1 MLLPGNAKGSDRPTR
16 DDRKVRYGGLL
27 DMKYKEADMSTN
39 YATERVS
46 SAIWKHL
53 MNLDVVP
60 PTKESA
66 RLATEIT
73 EVVWTELEYVGL
85 SKETLEDFFT
95 ASNKSRAQGKA

>member
-1 MLLPGNAKGSDRPTR
+1 MLDLE
-16 DDRKVRYGGLL
+16 YE
-27 DMKYKEADMSTN
+27 EADMSTN

-46 SAIWKHL
+46 SAIWQHL

-85 SKETLEDFFT
+85 TKETLENFFL
-95 ASNKSRAQGKA
+95 ANNKTRAQGRG

>member
-1 MLLPGNAKGSDRPTR
+1 
-16 DDRKVRYGGLL
+16 
-27 DMKYKEADMSTN
+27 MSTN

-60 PTKESA
+60 LTKESA

-73 EVVWTELEYVGL
+73 EVVWTELAYVGL
-85 SKETLEDFFT
+85 SRETLEKFF
-95 ASNKSRAQGKA
+95 AVNNKTRAQGKA

>member
-1 MLLPGNAKGSDRPTR
+1 
-16 DDRKVRYGGLL
+16 
-27 DMKYKEADMSTN
+27 MSTN
-39 YATERVS
+39 YATERLS

-60 PTKESA
+60 ATKESA

-85 SKETLEDFFT
+85 SRATLEKFFE
-95 ASNKSRAQGKA
+95 ANNKTRAQGKA

>member
-1 MLLPGNAKGSDRPTR
+1 MDK
-16 DDRKVRYGGLL
+16 KQE
-27 DMKYKEADMSTN
+27 EADLNTN

-53 MNLDVVP
+53 MNLDVLP

-85 SKETLEDFFT
+85 SKETLEKFFT
-95 ASNKSRAQGKA
+95 ASNKTRVQGKA

>member
-1 MLLPGNAKGSDRPTR
+1 
-16 DDRKVRYGGLL
+16 
-27 DMKYKEADMSTN
+27 MSTN
-39 YATERVS
+39 YATERLS

-60 PTKESA
+60 ATKESA

-85 SKETLEDFFT
+85 SRATLERFF
-95 ASNKSRAQGKA
+95 AANNKTRAQGKA

>member
-1 MLLPGNAKGSDRPTR
+1 MPTR
-16 DDRKVRYGGLL
+16 NTE
-27 DMKYKEADMSTN
+27 EADMSTN
-39 YATERVS
+39 YATEKVS

-53 MNLDVVP
+53 MNLDLVP

-85 SKETLEDFFT
+85 SKETLENFFAANNRT
-95 ASNKSRAQGKA
+95 RAQGKV

>member
-1 MLLPGNAKGSDRPTR
+1 VDK
-16 DDRKVRYGGLL
+16 KQE
-27 DMKYKEADMSTN
+27 EADLSTN

-85 SKETLEDFFT
+85 SKETLEKFFT
-95 ASNKSRAQGKA
+95 ASNKTRAQGKAWDSRELRRQRPTAESQIDEVPFEPS

>member
-1 MLLPGNAKGSDRPTR
+1 
-16 DDRKVRYGGLL
+16 
-27 DMKYKEADMSTN
+27 MSTN

-46 SAIWKHL
+46 SAIWQHL

-85 SKETLEDFFT
+85 TKETLENFF
-95 ASNKSRAQGKA
+95 AVSNKTKAQGKV

>member
-1 MLLPGNAKGSDRPTR
+1 
-16 DDRKVRYGGLL
+16 
-27 DMKYKEADMSTN
+27 MSTS

-53 MNLDVVP
+53 MNFEVVP
-60 PTKESA
+60 PTRESA

-85 SKETLEDFFT
+85 SKETLENFF
-95 ASNKSRAQGKA
+95 AVSNKTKAQGKV

>member
-1 MLLPGNAKGSDRPTR
+1 MDK
-16 DDRKVRYGGLL
+16 KQE
-27 DMKYKEADMSTN
+27 EADMSTN

-85 SKETLEDFFT
+85 SKETLESLFA
-95 ASNKSRAQGKA
+95 ASNKTKAQGNV

>member
-1 MLLPGNAKGSDRPTR
+1 MLDK
-16 DDRKVRYGGLL
+16 
-27 DMKYKEADMSTN
+27 KYEEADMSTN
-39 YATERVS
+39 YATDRVS

-85 SKETLEDFFT
+85 SKETLENFFT
-95 ASNKSRAQGKA
+95 ASNKTRAHGKA

>member
-1 MLLPGNAKGSDRPTR
+1 MLGK
-16 DDRKVRYGGLL
+16 
-27 DMKYKEADMSTN
+27 KYEEADMSTN

-85 SKETLEDFFT
+85 SKETLESFFA
-95 ASNKSRAQGKA
+95 ASNKTRAQGKV